1 MIKRDI
7 AVKILNDLNYYPVLA
22 IVGPRQSGKTTLA
35 KNIFKD
41 KPYIN
46 LEDLENRSFAQDDP
60 KGFLAQFPN
69 GVVIDEVQRVPELLS
84 YIQVIVDKKKQNG
97 MYILTGSQNFLLMES
112 VSQSLA
118 GRVSIFNLLPLSVS
132 ELKNAQL
139 SKNTI
144 ADTLFT
150 GFYPKLF
157 SEPGIDISG
166 YYSNYIQTYVERDL
180 RLISNIINLSLF
192 RKFLILC
199 AARTGQLL
207 NVSSLAND
215 AGVSHKTAREWLSL
229 LELSMIIYLLR
240 PYHQNFGKRVV
251 KMPKIYFFDTG
262 LLCNLLNITDAS
274 QVKSHYLKG
283 GIFESFIITE
293 ILKYRYNNAQNPNIY
308 FWRDK
313 LGNEVDLI
321 LEQADKTIAV
331 EIKSGATITKDY
343 FKSLKY
349 YKKLA
354 GETVANMYVIY
365 GGEENQKRT
374 QAHIF
379 GWRDLAKELPLRSI

>member
-1 MIKRDI
+1 
-7 AVKILNDLNYYPVLA
+7 
-22 IVGPRQSGKTTLA
+22 
-35 KNIFKD
+35 
-41 KPYIN
+41 
-46 LEDLENRSFAQDDP
+46 
-60 KGFLAQFPN
+60 
-69 GVVIDEVQRVPELLS
+69 
-84 YIQVIVDKKKQNG
+84 
-97 MYILTGSQNFLLMES
+97 
-112 VSQSLA
+112 
-118 GRVSIFNLLPLSVS
+118 
-132 ELKNAQL
+132 
-139 SKNTI
+139 
-144 ADTLFT
+144 
-150 GFYPKLF
+150 
-157 SEPGIDISG
+157 
-166 YYSNYIQTYVERDL
+166 
-180 RLISNIINLSLF
+180 
-192 RKFLILC
+192 
-199 AARTGQLL
+199 
-207 NVSSLAND
+207 
-215 AGVSHKTAREWLSL
+215 
-229 LELSMIIYLLR
+229 
-240 PYHQNFGKRVV
+240 
-251 KMPKIYFFDTG
+251 
-262 LLCNLLNITDAS
+262 AS

>member
-69 GVVIDEVQRVPELLS
+69 AVVIDEVQRVPELLS

>member
-1 MIKRDI
+1 VIKRDI

>member
-379 GWRDLAKELPLRSI
+379 GWRDLAKELPLRGI

>member
-69 GVVIDEVQRVPELLS
+69 AVVIDEVQRVPELLS
-84 YIQVIVDKKKQNG
+84 YIQVIVDEKKQNG

-215 AGVSHKTAREWLSL
+215 AGVSHKTAKAWLSL
-229 LELSMIIYLLR
+229 LELSMIIYLLK

-379 GWRDLAKELPLRSI
+379 GWRDLAKELPLRGI